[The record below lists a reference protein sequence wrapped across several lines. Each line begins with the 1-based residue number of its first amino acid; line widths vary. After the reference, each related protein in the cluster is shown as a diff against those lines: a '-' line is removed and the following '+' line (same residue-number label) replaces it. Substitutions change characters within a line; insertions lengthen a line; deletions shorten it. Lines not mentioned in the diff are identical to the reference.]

1 MTHLLVWGLH
11 IKKEPKYKGRD
22 ENERKAFME
31 KIDKLNPSDL
41 VFCDEMGV
49 DNNISVLYGWSEI
62 GKRSYGE
69 VDGFRGERRSIIAG
83 HVPNSKEL
91 VAPIE
96 YKGFMDTTLFNEWIE
111 KHLCPTLRKGQYVI
125 LDNASF
131 HKSAKTKEL
140 IEKAGCHL
148 LFLPKYSPD
157 LNPIEHCW
165 ASFKNYLRK
174 INVEDS
180 EFASA
185 STLAMLITFPG

>member
-31 KIDKLNPSDL
+31 KIDKLKPSDL

-49 DNNISVLYGWSEI
+49 DNNICVFYGWSEI

-69 VDGFRGERRSIIAG
+69 VDGFRGERRSIVAG

-96 YKGFMDTTLFNEWIE
+96 YKGFMDTVLFNDWLE
-111 KHLCPTLRKGQYVI
+111 KHLCPKLRHGQYVI

-140 IEKAGCHL
+140 IEKAGCYL

-157 LNPIEHCW
+157 LNPIENCW
-165 ASFKNYLRK
+165 ANFKNYLRK
-174 INVEDS
+174 IIDKYTD
-180 EFASA
+180 FASA
-185 STLAMLITFPG
+185 ITHAMTKTFSG